1 MIATYIQE
9 LLATNNRVIIP
20 NYGAFLVRATSKSKD
35 ANTLEEKLKD
45 VYFSPF
51 LKFNDELL
59 EKYIVKKEN
68 VTKEQAAEKINAF
81 IEEIKKELDQEKPY
95 VIKNFG
101 TFTADKQGKV
111 QFTPAVAESKET
123 KKEEPKKEEPKTAT
137 KKATTKKVEEK
148 PIAEEKKEEPKI
160 EEKPVTTLKQTQ
172 VKKETKLQEFTAEE
186 RKVEQPVTKTP
197 VENKP
202 IYSQKKEKK
211 SINKGLV
218 WAIALGLPLAA
229 VFIWALLNFTTVKK
243 VFNKDKAKA
252 KTEKIAKTKKPEKQ
266 STSAK
271 VEQDNTKQTQPTE
284 QKTAKA
290 EEVKQPEKPV
300 PPVKKYYII
309 AGSFKNEKYADAYL
323 TKLKAEGY
331 NAERLDERNGMY
343 AVSFNSF
350 TDKKKAIA
358 EYRFLTQEKGLQA
371 WILYY

>member
-59 EKYIVKKEN
+59 EKYIIQKEN
-68 VTKEQAAEKINAF
+68 VTKEQATEKINAF

-95 VIKNFG
+95 EIKNFG

-111 QFTPAVAESKET
+111 QFTPVVAETKEVKKDET
-123 KKEEPKKEEPKTAT
+123 KATAKKPAVKKT
-137 KKATTKKVEEK
+137 EEK
-148 PIAEEKKEEPKI
+148 TIAEEKKEEPKT
-160 EEKPVTTLKQTQ
+160 EEKPASTAKQTQ
-172 VKKETKLQEFTAEE
+172 AKKESKLQEFTQEE
-186 RKVEQPVTKTP
+186 KKVEPPVTKASA
-197 VENKP
+197 ENKP
-202 IYSQKKEKK
+202 IYSYKKEKK
-211 SINKGLV
+211 PLNKGLV
-218 WAIALGLPLAA
+218 WAIALGVPLAA
-229 VFIWALLNFTTVKK
+229 VFIWALLNFTTIKK
-243 VFNKDKAKA
+243 VINKDKTKA
-252 KTEKIAKTKKPEKQ
+252 KTEKIAKTDKTTKPK
-266 STSAK
+266 TAIK
-271 VEQDNTKQTQPTE
+271 AEQDKAEQKQPSE
-284 QKTAKA
+284 QKTAKT
-290 EEVKQPEKPV
+290 EEVKQTEKPA
-300 PPVKKYYII
+300 PPLKKYYII

-331 NAERLDERNGMY
+331 NAERLAERNGMY

-358 EYRFLTQEKGLQA
+358 EYKFLTQEKGLQA